1 VNISGFDQGSVAMQ
15 TVTMQ
20 AVDKLQKGLAE
31 KIQVQ
36 TGYGGVMQRLRKMC
50 DFFANY
56 DAAGTGF
63 LTRAEFH
70 AAMAALNF
78 VGCNLEISALFDR
91 YDMDGTGRLKYKL
104 FAEKLC
110 NRVPDEAGDPNL
122 RRIMAQLR
130 QKIFT
135 ANGMYGI
142 RMMQKEIAGADPEM
156 NERELV
162 HFFAH
167 FGVRPDDKELA
178 VVLTDFDP
186 GGSHLVKL
194 QSILL
199 ALNVSLTATRRTLL
213 VKAFEAV
220 ASGGRA
226 TLSELQ
232 AAFDPTNM
240 DAVQAREIS
249 VQQAKEDFLYTW
261 NQSPGDSISEQ
272 DFVDYYKDISSLLDN
287 DDDFEGL
294 IRNNWQV
301 YGGLDLTNNG
311 LDSLEVTVTH
321 LDGHQTTEYIAKDLG
336 ISQYDQA
343 GLKAALRRQGVSPQV
358 VEVHR

>member
-1 VNISGFDQGSVAMQ
+1 
-15 TVTMQ
+15 
-20 AVDKLQKGLAE
+20 
-31 KIQVQ
+31 
-36 TGYGGVMQRLRKMC
+36 
-50 DFFANY
+50 
-56 DAAGTGF
+56 
-63 LTRAEFH
+63 
-70 AAMAALNF
+70 
-78 VGCNLEISALFDR
+78 
-91 YDMDGTGRLKYKL
+91 
-104 FAEKLC
+104 
-110 NRVPDEAGDPNL
+110 
-122 RRIMAQLR
+122 
-130 QKIFT
+130 
-135 ANGMYGI
+135 
-142 RMMQKEIAGADPEM
+142 MQKEIAGADPEM